1 MPLPAAPSRPSPH
14 GSPSAIARGWQRL
27 RRATLARRRLFAAL
41 LAAVATLAAVRA
53 VSAPAEPTVPVV
65 VARTDLPGG
74 RPLGPS
80 DVEIRQWGE
89 DAVPAGAA
97 PDPAAVVGRLLAAPV
112 RRGEPLT
119 DVRLV
124 TPDLLEGYPGLV
136 AAPVRVADAGVVG
149 LLRVGD
155 RVDLVAADPGGAKAA
170 TVAVGVPVVAIP
182 TGEDDPGGLLAG
194 GLVVV
199 AVDDEVAVTLAR
211 VSVSSVLSVIL
222 TG

>member
-1 MPLPAAPSRPSPH
+1 V
-14 GSPSAIARGWQRL
+14 
-27 RRATLARRRLFAAL
+27 RRATLARRRLLAAL
-41 LAAVATLAAVRA
+41 LAGVATLTAIRAA
-53 VSAPAEPTVPVV
+53 SAPGEPTVPVV
-65 VARTDLPGG
+65 VARADLAGG
-74 RPLGPS
+74 RPLGTA
-80 DVEIRQWGE
+80 DVEVRALGE
-89 DAVPAGAA
+89 GVAPAGTAS
-97 PDPAAVVGRLLAAPV
+97 DPAAVVGRLLAAPV

-124 TPDLLEGYPGLV
+124 TPDLLDGYPGLV

-155 RVDLVAADPGGAKAA
+155 RVDLVASDPGGERAV
-170 TVAVGVPVVAIP
+170 TVAAGAPVVALP
-182 TGEDDPGGLLAG
+182 ADEGDLSAGGSLLSG

-199 AVDDEVAVTLAR
+199 AVDEEVAVTLAR